1 MMRLFPLTGISL
13 MVCCLISGCI
23 SSSQSQEQLGQPAQ
37 PTQPIQTIT
46 PQASPTAPTLTVEQV
61 LLAKDGSDGKLEP
74 VDENIFGRG
83 ENVNLVLFN
92 VKGFAKGSDGKNK
105 FDMDIQVK
113 DAKGKVILSQNN
125 LLGMEGHRDLPGN
138 VARTPYGVFKT
149 STQLASGDYTIT
161 LTLYDQIGA
170 GVVTK
175 SKTVTLQ

>member
-1 MMRLFPLTGISL
+1 MIRLFPLTGISL
-13 MVCCLISGCI
+13 IACCLISGCM
-23 SSSQSQEQLGQPAQ
+23 SSSQSQEQISR
-37 PTQPIQTIT
+37 PTPTLS
-46 PQASPTAPTLTVEQV
+46 PQASPTAPVLAVEQV
-61 LLAKDGSDGKLEP
+61 LLAKDGSGGKLEP
-74 VDENIFGRG
+74 VDEKVFSRG
-83 ENVNLVLFN
+83 ENINMVLLN

-113 DAKGKVILSQNN
+113 DAEGKIILSQNN

-149 STQLASGDYTIT
+149 SSQLAPGDYTIT
-161 LTLYDQIGA
+161 LTLYDQIGE